1 MVKVTD
7 RGGGVGQLGMI
18 INCDLH
24 NIAYKRDSFYI
35 IEISSIIMQNCKV
48 LVAVIL
54 IIFLFA
60 ITNQLFERTLASQM
74 VIGNQS
80 NSSAVDEETRLGTQ
94 DLNNDDEYNDT
105 QEMIANDLHDLS
117 PEEIATYPL
126 NELPPA
132 DLIMIFN
139 SLSVDDLEKTL
150 NNIRPDNLREILVVK
165 LTQTKVD
172 QILNRLPEYTVRE
185 ILDRINPS

>member
-1 MVKVTD
+1 M
-7 RGGGVGQLGMI
+7 
-18 INCDLH
+18 
-24 NIAYKRDSFYI
+24 
-35 IEISSIIMQNCKV
+35 MQNSKA

-54 IIFLFA
+54 IIFLFT

-74 VIGNQS
+74 MISNQS
-80 NSSAVDEETRLGTQ
+80 NRSAVDEDTKLGTQ
-94 DLNNDDEYNDT
+94 DLNNDEEYTVT

-126 NELPPA
+126 NELAPA
-132 DLIMIFN
+132 DLIMVFN

-150 NNIRPDNLREILVVK
+150 NNISPDNLREILAVK
-165 LTQTKVD
+165 LPQADVD
-172 QILNRLPEYTVRE
+172 QILNRLPEHTIQG

>member
-1 MVKVTD
+1 
-7 RGGGVGQLGMI
+7 
-18 INCDLH
+18 
-24 NIAYKRDSFYI
+24 
-35 IEISSIIMQNCKV
+35 MQNFKV
-48 LVAVIL
+48 LVVAVFL

-60 ITNQLFERTLASQM
+60 ITSQLSERTLASQM
-74 VIGNQS
+74 VI
-80 NSSAVDEETRLGTQ
+80 NSSPVDEDTKLGPQ
-94 DLNNDDEYNDT
+94 DLNTDEEYTIT

-117 PEEIATYPL
+117 SEEIATYPL

-150 NNIRPDNLREILVVK
+150 KNIHPDNLREILVVK
-165 LTQTKVD
+165 LAQTKVD
-172 QILNRLPEYTVRE
+172 QVLNRLPENTVRE

>member
-1 MVKVTD
+1 
-7 RGGGVGQLGMI
+7 
-18 INCDLH
+18 
-24 NIAYKRDSFYI
+24 
-35 IEISSIIMQNCKV
+35 MQNFKV
-48 LVAVIL
+48 LVVTVFL

-60 ITNQLFERTLASQM
+60 ITSQLSERTLASQM
-74 VIGNQS
+74 MIGNQS
-80 NSSAVDEETRLGTQ
+80 NSSPVDEDTKLGPQ
-94 DLNNDDEYNDT
+94 DLNTDEEYTIT

-117 PEEIATYPL
+117 SEEIATYPL

-150 NNIRPDNLREILVVK
+150 KNIHPDNLREILVVK
-165 LTQTKVD
+165 LPQTKVD
-172 QILNRLPEYTVRE
+172 QILNRLPEYTVQE